1 MLVVELSV
9 RAGHDYRIEPG
20 KYRRVGI
27 RVRVC
32 VPVDEEANRIEVL
45 CGMTESGGP
54 IHSGAKT

>member
-9 RAGHDYRIEPG
+9 RAGHDYRI
-20 KYRRVGI
+20 GI